1 MPTWISDEGL
11 EVCQR
16 TEHGICWVR
25 ASRFGTRVYVCT
37 IVPKRV
43 ELLACARLQNLWQC
57 AIPHAPQA
65 LAATAEAH
73 KNAVAAEAERPRAK
87 VHAEYRTTYIQ
98 RRLICISVT
107 TRAAWRDRCHH
118 SKRTSS
124 SSTVASGG
132 HTIVCS
138 STCDT
143 FSCKSR
149 LTCGTQR
156 QPSGTNWHSRAQ
168 CGALP
173 SECDQQQRCGTNAA
187 DRPGLNRRHRRR
199 CLFVCA

>member
-1 MPTWISDEGL
+1 MAMRHS
-11 EVCQR
+11 
-16 TEHGICWVR
+16 
-25 ASRFGTRVYVCT
+25 
-37 IVPKRV
+37 
-43 ELLACARLQNLWQC
+43 ACATSAGGDGRSAQ
-57 AIPHAPQA
+57 
-65 LAATAEAH
+65 
-73 KNAVAAEAERPRAK
+73 ERGGSGS
-87 VHAEYRTTYIQ
+87 RTTESEGACRVQDYVLQ

-132 HTIVCS
+132 HTIVSS

-149 LTCGTQR
+149 LTCAWHCS
-156 QPSGTNWHSRAQ
+156 SGSPAVLTDWHSRAH